1 MADVNQE
8 VKELKEKIEFCSYV
22 MKYGRLIDMSSDQ
35 TVKAFKLKC
44 ELEDELR
51 FIELKNKNEKLKIKH
66 IEEDYIYYLKEN
78 TYKEEELDSFLNKND
93 ISSNEV
99 VINSNEIC
107 ITKKVPS
114 NFGKIINKNT
124 YQIKV
129 CTNKK

>member
-51 FIELKNKNEKLKIKH
+51 FIELKNKNGGIKTTV
-66 IEEDYIYYLKEN
+66 ILSYNKAVV
-78 TYKEEELDSFLNKND
+78 FLF
-93 ISSNEV
+93 E
-99 VINSNEIC
+99 
-107 ITKKVPS
+107 
-114 NFGKIINKNT
+114 FLH
-124 YQIKV
+124 
-129 CTNKK
+129 

>member
-51 FIELKNKNEKLKIKH
+51 FIELKNKMEANKRVVPEIKTTA
-66 IEEDYIYYLKEN
+66 ILSYNKAVV
-78 TYKEEELDSFLNKND
+78 FLF
-93 ISSNEV
+93 E
-99 VINSNEIC
+99 
-107 ITKKVPS
+107 
-114 NFGKIINKNT
+114 FLH
-124 YQIKV
+124 
-129 CTNKK
+129 

>member
-51 FIELKNKNEKLKIKH
+51 FIEL
-66 IEEDYIYYLKEN
+66 
-78 TYKEEELDSFLNKND
+78 
-93 ISSNEV
+93 
-99 VINSNEIC
+99 
-107 ITKKVPS
+107 
-114 NFGKIINKNT
+114 
-124 YQIKV
+124 
-129 CTNKK
+129 TNKRVLPEIKTTAILSYNKAVVFLFEFLH